1 MRRCDLQAYVLCRPI
16 VDRTR
21 PRCCTAGSPIRKYWH
36 WSRRDIE
43 CVLLGMGN
51 DMSKL
56 YDIEMTSITGEPVSF
71 SEFRDEA
78 LLIVNLASQ

>member
-1 MRRCDLQAYVLCRPI
+1 
-16 VDRTR
+16 
-21 PRCCTAGSPIRKYWH
+21 
-36 WSRRDIE
+36 
-43 CVLLGMGN
+43 
-51 DMSKL
+51 MSKL